1 MQEIKTNTN
10 YNQLPADN
18 PKTLSLEQ
26 DTQLDV
32 FDKLRKKP
40 LLDVRDVQKILGIG
54 RTSTYAYLNNNPP
67 FRVLHIN
74 NSIRIPS
81 SDLFRWLDGT
91 GDSQ

>member
-1 MQEIKTNTN
+1 MAEMNNHINNSQDSITNS
-10 YNQLPADN
+10 A
-18 PKTLSLEQ
+18 TLFM
-26 DTQLDV
+26 DTDESPNIY
-32 FDKLRKKP
+32 DKLRKKP

-54 RTSTYAYLNNNPP
+54 RTSTYAYINNDPP